1 MSLQCH
7 ALSGSYDGK
16 PVLHPLSLAIPA
28 GKISFLIGP
37 NGCGKS
43 TLLRQLAGL
52 LPEGR
57 QAVTLDGKPLG
68 QWRRRELARRIAFL
82 PQQSIMPEGLTVAQ
96 LVAKGRFP
104 YQGLLGG
111 ASDADRQ
118 AIAQALACCGLSAL
132 ADTPAQQLSGGQ
144 QQRVWLAL
152 ALAQQAD
159 ILLLDE
165 PGTYLD
171 LGYQLAM
178 LQQLQQL
185 NREQGITIV
194 IAHHDLN
201 QALQFGDYC
210 LLLQDGRLAACGQP
224 QQIVQSDTL
233 QQVFRVDSE
242 FFTPCLSPRPVFH
255 AYRAWQERQADTGV
269 ALSSLTA

>member
-7 ALSGSYDGK
+7 ALSSAYGGQ
-16 PVLHPLSLAIPA
+16 PVLHQLSLTIPA
-28 GKISFLIGP
+28 GKITFLIGP

-57 QAVTLDGKPLG
+57 QAVTLDDKPLG
-68 QWRRRELARRIAFL
+68 KWSRRELARRIAFL
-82 PQQSIMPEGLTVAQ
+82 PQQSVMPEGLTVAQ

-111 ASDADRQ
+111 LTAADQQ
-118 AIAQALACCGLSAL
+118 AIDQALASCGLSEL

-152 ALAQQAD
+152 ALAQQSD

-185 NREQGITIV
+185 NRERGITIV

-201 QALQFGDYC
+201 QALQFGDHC
-210 LLLQDGRLAACGQP
+210 LLLQAGKLAACGQP
-224 QQIVQSDTL
+224 HHIVQGDTL

-242 FFTPCLSPRPVFH
+242 FFSPCLSPRPVFH
-255 AYRAWQERQADTGV
+255 AYRAWQARPADERV
-269 ALSSLTA
+269 ALSTLTA